1 LEKTNNMKKI
11 LLFCEALNNR
21 AGIERMTVELANL
34 LCQSYNVVIVTIDP
48 FSYESCPYKIDSKV
62 NVKSL
67 NSRFLKRIYSLNYNN
82 IKSLRKILKEEKP
95 TSLIAVATPM
105 VRIAV
110 PATLGLHIKTIGWEH
125 FNIFAGSRIG
135 TIYKVISTWLADQTV
150 VLTEKDAI
158 DFKRLKSKKIEVI
171 PNFTSIGVTP
181 PSKCHDKV
189 ILAVG
194 RHEPQKGF
202 DMLIKAWS
210 KVIAP
215 GWKLRIIGNGSKKQD
230 NMQLAEE
237 LGVAETIEFK
247 DATPMIAEEFQKAS
261 CFVLSS
267 RFEGLVLVL
276 IEAKMMGLPCIS
288 FDCPNSPAEII
299 HNEVDGILVPPEN
312 IDALAKTI
320 TSSLRDLSHLKQMG
334 IMARQDAMARYSAE
348 AIKSKWDNLLQ

>member
-1 LEKTNNMKKI
+1 MKKI
-11 LLFCEALNNR
+11 LLLCEALNNR

-34 LCQSYNVVIVTIDP
+34 LCRSYDVLIVTIDQ
-48 FSYESCPYKIDSKV
+48 FSYKSCPYKIDSKV
-62 NVKSL
+62 NVESL
-67 NSRFLKRIYSLNYNN
+67 NSQFFKRIYSLNYKN
-82 IKSLRKILKEEKP
+82 IKALRKILKEENP
-95 TSLIAVATPM
+95 TALIAVATPM

-110 PATLGLHIKTIGWEH
+110 PAALGLHIKTIGWEH
-125 FNIFAGSRIG
+125 FNIFAGSKIG
-135 TIYKVISTWLADQTV
+135 TIYKVISTWMADRTV
-150 VLTEKDAI
+150 VLTEKDSA
-158 DFKRLKSKKIEVI
+158 DFKKMLSKRIEVI
-171 PNFTSIGVTP
+171 PNFTSIGINS
-181 PSKCHDKV
+181 PSKCDEKV

-215 GWKLRIIGNGSKKQD
+215 GWRLRIIGDGSKK
-230 NMQLAEE
+230 NENIQLASD
-237 LGVAETIEFK
+237 LGLTETIEFK
-247 DATPMIAEEFQKAS
+247 DATPMIAEEFQNAS

-299 HNEVDGILVPPEN
+299 HNGVDGILVPPED

-320 TSSLRDLSHLKQMG
+320 ASTLRDMSQLKQMG
-334 IMARQDAMARYSAE
+334 IMARKDALARYSAE
-348 AIKSKWDNLLQ
+348 AIKSKWNNILQ